1 MKFYACFLAALFMFS
16 GTALAVEKPNI
27 VLIYADDLGYG
38 DLSCYGATKVK
49 TPRIDSLAKEGR
61 LFTDGHSPSAVC
73 TPSRYSLLTG
83 EYPFRKN
90 IYSPIFLK
98 SKLVIPEDTFTV
110 ADLMK
115 DAGYKTGIVG
125 KWHLGFQNN
134 SPVDWNA
141 PLKPGP
147 LELGFDY
154 YYGVPTVNS
163 HPPFVYVENHHVV
176 GHVYDPKSPDYDPFS
191 YQDGAGKQGYT
202 EKHHEKMKIDQIGG
216 SKAAHSQY
224 KDHDVGL
231 HLAGKAV
238 DWIDSNKE
246 DPFFLMFATT
256 HIHHPFTP
264 APQFQ
269 GTSEAGLYGDFL
281 HELDYIVGMI
291 LDKLKSEG
299 LDDNTLVI
307 FTSDNGGM
315 FNETGRKAWEMGHQ
329 MNGPLLGFK
338 SDGWEGGHRVP
349 FIAKWP
355 GEIPAG
361 TRSDQLISAIDLM
374 ATFSTI
380 TETPLPANAHSDG
393 VDMAEAFTGQ
403 PNSQIRDH
411 LICTPLK
418 KNFLVLRKGKWAYL
432 GGKGS
437 SGWNGGP
444 SSHVASGTETLPITG
459 YANSDVVE
467 GEVSKTASP
476 TQLYDLEN
484 DLQQATNLYNKYPE
498 VVEQMAA
505 LLSTYRKD
513 AQGAAKNRGTRKRR
527 KPVR

>member
-1 MKFYACFLAALFMFS
+1 MKKKLSILTSLLVATIAIAA
-16 GTALAVEKPNI
+16 EKKPNV

-49 TPRIDSLAKEGR
+49 TPHIDSLATEGR

-98 SKLVIPEDTFTV
+98 SKLIIPEDTFTL

-125 KWHLGFQNN
+125 KWHLGFQDK

-176 GHVYDPKSPDYDPFS
+176 GHVYDPKSSDYDPFD
-191 YQDGAGKQGYT
+191 YGLDAGKQGYT
-202 EKHHEKMKIDQIGG
+202 KLIHEKMKTDQIGG
-216 SKAAHSQY
+216 AKAAHALFD
-224 KDHDVGL
+224 DHQVGL

-238 DWIDSNKE
+238 EWIDTNKAE
-246 DPFFLMFATT
+246 PFFLVFAST

-264 APQFQ
+264 APQFE
-269 GTSEAGLYGDFL
+269 GTSEAGAYGDFL
-281 HELDYIVGMI
+281 HELDHIVGMI
-291 LDKLKSEG
+291 LDKLEAEG
-299 LDDNTLVI
+299 LADDTLVL
-307 FTSDNGGM
+307 FTADNGGM
-315 FNETGRKAWEMGHQ
+315 LNETGQRAWSLGHH

-338 SDGWEGGHRVP
+338 SDAWEGGHRVP

-355 GEIPAG
+355 ASIPAG
-361 TRSDQLISAIDLM
+361 TESDQLISAMDLM
-374 ATFSTI
+374 ATLSSI
-380 TETPLPANAHSDG
+380 TETPIPANAAQDG
-393 VDMAEAFTGQ
+393 VDMAQSFTGN
-403 PNSQIRDH
+403 PSEQIRDH
-411 LICTPLK
+411 LICAPIK
-418 KNFLVLRKGKWAYL
+418 RNFLAVRKGEWAYL
-432 GGKGS
+432 GGQGS
-437 SGWNGGP
+437 AGWNN
-444 SSHVASGTETLPITG
+444 SANAHTASGVKSTTFTG
-459 YANSDVVE
+459 AKNSDIVDGKVV
-467 GEVSKTASP
+467 KDAP
-476 TQLYDLEN
+476 PAQLYDLEN
-484 DLQQATNLYNKYPE
+484 DLGQTKNLYKQYPE
-498 VVEQMAA
+498 VVKEMDA
-505 LLSTYRKD
+505 LLESYRPKVKKSPKK
-513 AQGAAKNRGTRKRR
+513 QRVVK
-527 KPVR
+527 